1 MAEPA
6 LSLSIVAIAT
16 ALQKILCLYIQRT
29 KVTSAELS
37 TEK

>member
-16 ALQKILCLYIQRT
+16 ALQKIVFIYT
-29 KVTSAELS
+29 KDKSNIS
-37 TEK
+37 